1 MNDDTL
7 SRNVTL
13 DFLVNLRKIDKRSLT
28 VRDILI
34 LYVVIENPGIS
45 GIEIT
50 KKLGIK
56 DRSAI
61 ASNLHRLERENYIED
76 RRETRTKAV
85 PTVLHALPRGL
96 EFWDE
101 IKP

>member
-1 MNDDTL
+1 MNDDA
-7 SRNVTL
+7 SRNVTV

-45 GIEIT
+45 GIDIT

-61 ASNLHRLERENYIED
+61 ASNLHRLERENYLED

-85 PTVLHALPRGL
+85 PTILHALPKGL
-96 EFWDE
+96 ALWDE

>member
-1 MNDDTL
+1 MNEE
-7 SRNVTL
+7 RNVTV
-13 DFLVNLRKIDKRSLT
+13 DFLINLRKIDKRSLT

-34 LYVVIENPGIS
+34 LYVVMENPGIS
-45 GIEIT
+45 GIDIT

-61 ASNLHRLERENYIED
+61 ASNLRRLERESYIED
-76 RRETRTKAV
+76 RREIRSKAV
-85 PTVLHALPRGL
+85 PTMLHVLPRGV
-96 EFWDE
+96 EFWNE